1 MIPLTIL
8 SFIFG
13 VVLGL
18 RFNPLALVPA
28 MVLILISVAAAA
40 LAQGVDLWRPLGA
53 IALTFIALQAG
64 FFAGAFARPHFVA
77 RSAARDEGSKEGQ
90 PGSGSATPLRTTID

>member
-1 MIPLTIL
+1 MIPLTFL

-13 VVLGL
+13 VALGL

-53 IALTFIALQAG
+53 IALTFVALQAG
-64 FFAGAFARPHFVA
+64 FFVGAFARPHL
-77 RSAARDEGSKEGQ
+77 AARGAARRDGTKEGQ
-90 PGSGSATPLRTTID
+90 TGSGSAPLQSSIE

>member
-18 RFNPLALVPA
+18 RFKALTLVPA
-28 MVLILISVAAAA
+28 IVLILISVVAAA
-40 LAQGVDLWRPLGA
+40 LAEDADLWRPLGA
-53 IALTFIALQAG
+53 IALTLVALQVG
-64 FFAGAFARPHFVA
+64 FFAGAFARL
-77 RSAARDEGSKEGQ
+77 RLAARAARRRSDAADGRT
-90 PGSGSATPLRTTID
+90 GSGSVPMRTSIE

>member
-18 RFNPLALVPA
+18 RFKVLALVPA

-64 FFAGAFARPHFVA
+64 FFAGSFAGLHL
-77 RSAARDEGSKEGQ
+77 AARAARRAGTTDGRTE
-90 PGSGSATPLRTTID
+90 PRPVPLRTSVE

>member
-1 MIPLTIL
+1 MVPLTIL

-18 RFNPLALVPA
+18 RFKPLALVPA
-28 MVLILISVAAAA
+28 MVLILVSVAAAA

-64 FFAGAFARPHFVA
+64 FFAGAFARPHLVP
-77 RSAARDEGSKEGQ
+77 RGAARRDGSKD
-90 PGSGSATPLRTTID
+90 GSAPLRTSIE

>member
-1 MIPLTIL
+1 MIPLTVL

-18 RFNPLALVPA
+18 RFKPLALVPA

-53 IALTFIALQAG
+53 IALTFVALQAG
-64 FFAGAFARPHFVA
+64 FFVGAFVRPHLVA
-77 RSAARDEGSKEGQ
+77 RGAARRDGTKEEQ
-90 PGSGSATPLRTTID
+90 TGSGSAPLRTSIE

>member
-13 VVLGL
+13 AVLGL
-18 RFNPLALVPA
+18 RFKALALVPA

-40 LAQGVDLWRPLGA
+40 LAQGADLWRPLGA

-64 FFAGAFARPHFVA
+64 FFAGALVRP
-77 RSAARDEGSKEGQ
+77 RLAARAARRAGAADGRADSR
-90 PGSGSATPLRTTID
+90 PVPLRPSIE

>member
-1 MIPLTIL
+1 MIPLTVI

-18 RFNPLALVPA
+18 RFRALSLVPA

-40 LAQGVDLWRPLGA
+40 LAQGIDLWRPLGA
-53 IALTFIALQAG
+53 IALTFISLQAG
-64 FFAGAFARPHFVA
+64 FFAGTFTRPHLL
-77 RSAARDEGSKEGQ
+77 ARDATRRDGTKDGQ
-90 PGSGSATPLRTTID
+90 TASSSAPLRTSIE

>member
-18 RFNPLALVPA
+18 RFKALALVPA
-28 MVLILISVAAAA
+28 MVLILISVVAAA
-40 LAQGVDLWRPLGA
+40 LAEGADLWRPLGA
-53 IALTFIALQAG
+53 IALTVIALQVG
-64 FFAGAFARPHFVA
+64 FFAGAFARLRLTA
-77 RSAARDEGSKEGQ
+77 RAAGRADPTAE
-90 PGSGSATPLRTTID
+90 RTDSPSISLGTSIE

>member
-1 MIPLTIL
+1 MIPLTIV

-13 VVLGL
+13 VALGL
-18 RFNPLALVPA
+18 RFRVLSLVPA

-40 LAQGVDLWRPLGA
+40 LSQGVDLWRPLGA
-53 IALTFIALQAG
+53 IALTFIALQVG

-77 RSAARDEGSKEGQ
+77 R
-90 PGSGSATPLRTTID
+90 GSARHDGTKDGSAPLRTSIE

>member
-13 VVLGL
+13 AVLGL
-18 RFNPLALVPA
+18 RFKALALVPA
-28 MVLILISVAAAA
+28 MVLIFISVAAAA
-40 LAQGVDLWRPLGA
+40 LAQGADLWRPLGA

-64 FFAGAFARPHFVA
+64 FFAGALARPRLVA
-77 RSAARDEGSKEGQ
+77 RAARRAGTADGRTDSR
-90 PGSGSATPLRTTID
+90 PVPLRPSIE